1 MMGWFP
7 TLREGQQ
14 SCTKASGSL
23 WHHQEGGEAV
33 PSEYCRKFIC
43 SKILSFA
50 RLLKGEDETKPFLD
64 TKVTHLAHTPSE
76 QAANC
81 STKGQAAGPPR
92 SRQARGVGAD
102 EGLLSVGGPQT
113 QAWWEPMLPGPPLRL

>member
-23 WHHQEGGEAV
+23 WHHQEGGQAV

-43 SKILSFA
+43 SRILYFA

-64 TKVTHLAHTPSE
+64 TKVTHLPHTPSE
-76 QAANC
+76 QATNC
-81 STKGQAAGPPR
+81 STKGQAGR
-92 SRQARGVGAD
+92 STQKQAD
-102 EGLLSVGGPQT
+102 EGRGGLTPGPQT